1 MGFQP
6 TDNAVGVDFMFSGCL
21 KDLFLLIF
29 VAPIRAFG
37 GQECPPYN
45 DTCGVGGGSKTH
57 PTAFLLFFRLP
68 EKGYIYNCGRLK
80 SRPYILN
87 T

>member
-21 KDLFLLIF
+21 KDCLILFTPLLMG
-29 VAPIRAFG
+29 RL
-37 GQECPPYN
+37 
-45 DTCGVGGGSKTH
+45 VGENAH